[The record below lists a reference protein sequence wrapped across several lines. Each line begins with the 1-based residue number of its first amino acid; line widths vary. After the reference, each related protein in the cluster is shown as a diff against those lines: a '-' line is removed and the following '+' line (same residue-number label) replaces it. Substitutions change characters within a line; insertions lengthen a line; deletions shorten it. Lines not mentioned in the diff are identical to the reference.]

1 MSAALVI
8 AKSLK
13 YKLEVQGKSL
23 LLDQAVLRI
32 GRDADNDVVLDD
44 SKVSRH
50 HAEIRIEKGSLYIK
64 NISGKNFVSVD
75 GQVVDEK
82 LLERSHKIQL
92 GDSEIKVVLD
102 SPALPP
108 LASVPS
114 AVAVSETGR
123 TVAPTPRGSVPG
135 QFTGP
140 TARGTQSTRSTQAPN
155 FSASKSGSRAQFYGI
170 IAVVGMVV
178 VWLLS
183 SETASKKESV
193 DLRGEAEVQR
203 SIEESAA
210 AVQQLQAQQE
220 AKGKDT
226 LQYRMAEQH
235 YIKGFRDYRQG
246 QYARAMQ
253 SFQAALSFYPQHD
266 LARKYWTLSKRKFD
280 ELVQFNMNQ
289 GRRYLG
295 KNNFRLCRNSFANVM
310 IMLKDP
316 SDASYKEA
324 KQFHDECQLKQEGVF

>member
-13 YKLEVQGKSL
+13 YKLEVQDKSL
-23 LLDQAVLRI
+23 SIDQAVLRI

-44 SKVSRH
+44 LKVSRH

-64 NISGKNFVSVD
+64 NVSGKNFMSVD

-82 LLERSHKIQL
+82 LLDRSHKIQL
-92 GDSEIKVVLD
+92 GDSEIKVVLE
-102 SPALPP
+102 SQSLTP
-108 LASVPS
+108 LASVS
-114 AVAVSETGR
+114 SGVAVSGAGK
-123 TVAPTPRGSVPG
+123 TVAPAQRGPAPG
-135 QFTGP
+135 QVTGS
-140 TARGTQSTRSTQAPN
+140 AARSTQATRGTQATN
-155 FSASKSGSRAQFYGI
+155 FSVPQTGSRAQFYGI
-170 IAVVGMVV
+170 IAVIGLLV

-193 DLRGEAEVQR
+193 DLRGEVQVQR

-253 SFQAALSFYPQHD
+253 SFQAALSFYPQHE

-316 SDASYKEA
+316 KDAIYKEA

>member
-1 MSAALVI
+1 MSAALII

-13 YKLEVQGKSL
+13 YQLEVQGKSL
-23 LLDQAVLRI
+23 SFDQAILRI
-32 GRDADNDVVLDD
+32 GRDLDNDVVLDD

-50 HAEIRIEKGSLYIK
+50 HAEIRVEKGSLYIK
-64 NISGKNFVSVD
+64 NVSGKNFVSVD
-75 GQVVDEK
+75 GQVVDER
-82 LLERSHKIQL
+82 LLEKSHKIQL
-92 GDSEIKVVLD
+92 GDSELRVILD
-102 SPALPP
+102 E
-108 LASVPS
+108 PS
-114 AVAVSETGR
+114 AASSQASGPRAIAVPGAGKPVATGR
-123 TVAPTPRGSVPG
+123 PAPSQVSGN
-135 QFTGP
+135 
-140 TARGTQSTRSTQAPN
+140 TRVPN
-155 FSASKSGSRAQFYGI
+155 FSVPQSGRRAQFYG
-170 IAVVGMVV
+170 AVGVV
-178 VWLLS
+178 ALLVIWLIS
-183 SETASKKESV
+183 NETATKNESI
-193 DLRGEAEVQR
+193 DLRSEAQVQR

-246 QYARAMQ
+246 QYARAIQ
-253 SFQAALSFYPQHD
+253 SFQSALSFYPQHD

-316 SDASYKEA
+316 SDAIYKEA
-324 KQFHDECQLKQEGVF
+324 KQFHDECQLKQEGIF

>member
-8 AKSLK
+8 AKPVK
-13 YKLEVQGKSL
+13 YKLEMQGKSL
-23 LLDQAVLRI
+23 LVEQAVLRI
-32 GRDADNDVVLDD
+32 GRDADNDIVLDD
-44 SKVSRH
+44 AKVSRH
-50 HAEIRIEKGSLYIK
+50 HAEIRVDKGALYIR

-75 GQVVDEK
+75 GEVVDEK
-82 LLERSHKIQL
+82 LLQTAHRIQL
-92 GDSEIKVVLD
+92 GDSELKLLLD
-102 SPALPP
+102 APVPSPGPLVTTNTDRAPRLAAVGGSAPALQQKMG
-108 LASVPS
+108 VP
-114 AVAVSETGR
+114 
-123 TVAPTPRGSVPG
+123 PRGP
-135 QFTGP
+135 
-140 TARGTQSTRSTQAPN
+140 
-155 FSASKSGSRAQFYGI
+155 SGSTAIPRPENFGSAQGGKRTQFYAI
-170 IAVVGMVV
+170 LAVVGLLV

-183 SETASKKESV
+183 SETASKKESI
-193 DLRGEAEVQR
+193 DLRNDAQVQR

-220 AKGKDT
+220 SKGKDT
-226 LQYRMAEQH
+226 IQYRMAEQH

-253 SFQAALSFYPQHD
+253 SFQAALSFYPQHE

-316 SDASYKEA
+316 RDPIYKEA